1 MKYGRENV
9 RALNDELR
17 TKLRGGAAVMT
28 PGVAAL
34 GAEAVNR
41 AIKAISV
48 FDDFCE
54 DNDPHQEHDFGA
66 IDIEGRK
73 VFFKIDYYSPDLQS
87 GSEDPSDPTVTH
99 RVMTVMLASEY

>member
-1 MKYGRENV
+1 MKYGRENI
-9 RALNDELR
+9 RALNDKLR
-17 TKLRGGAAVMT
+17 TKLSGGVAVMT

-41 AIKAISV
+41 AIQAISA

-66 IDIEGRK
+66 IDIEEQK

-87 GSEDPSDPTVTH
+87 GSEDPSDPAITR
-99 RVMTVMLASEY
+99 RVLTLMLASEY

>member
-1 MKYGRENV
+1 MKFGRENV

-41 AIKAISV
+41 AIQAISV
-48 FDDFCE
+48 FNNFCE

-66 IDIEGRK
+66 IDIEGQK
-73 VFFKIDYYSPDLQS
+73 VFFKIDYYSLDLQS
-87 GSEDPSDPTVTH
+87 GSEDPSDPTVTQ

>member
-1 MKYGRENV
+1 MKYGQENI

-17 TKLRGGAAVMT
+17 TTLTGGAAVMT

-41 AIKAISV
+41 AIRAISI
-48 FDDFCE
+48 FKDFCE
-54 DNDPHQEHDFGA
+54 ENDPHHEHDFGA
-66 IDIEGRK
+66 IDIDGQK
-73 VFFKIDYYSPDLQS
+73 VFFKIDYFGPDLNS
-87 GSEDPSDPTVTH
+87 GSEDPSDPSVTR

>member
-1 MKYGRENV
+1 
-9 RALNDELR
+9 
-17 TKLRGGAAVMT
+17 MT

-41 AIKAISV
+41 AIKAISI

-54 DNDPHQEHDFGA
+54 DNDPRHEHDFGA
-66 IDIEGRK
+66 IDIEGQK
-73 VFFKIDYYSPDLQS
+73 VFFKIDYYSPDLKT
-87 GSEDPSDPTVTH
+87 GSEDPSDPSVTR

>member
-1 MKYGRENV
+1 MKYGRENI

-17 TKLRGGAAVMT
+17 TKLTGGAAVMT

-41 AIKAISV
+41 AIQAISI
-48 FDDFCE
+48 FTDFCE
-54 DNDPHQEHDFGA
+54 DNDPHHERDFGA
-66 IDIEGRK
+66 IDVEGEK
-73 VFFKIDYYSPDLQS
+73 IFFKIDYYGPDLNS
-87 GSEDPSDPTVTH
+87 GSEDPSDPSVTR